1 MAGMVAA
8 LVMVLF
14 AIVVAATR
22 GLGLYTPLYLVT
34 AVVEPGSPTDWSCW
48 AS

>member
-8 LVMVLF
+8 HVMVLF
-14 AIVVAATR
+14 AMVVAATR

-34 AVVEPGSPTDWSCW
+34 AVVEPGRCRCR
-48 AS
+48 